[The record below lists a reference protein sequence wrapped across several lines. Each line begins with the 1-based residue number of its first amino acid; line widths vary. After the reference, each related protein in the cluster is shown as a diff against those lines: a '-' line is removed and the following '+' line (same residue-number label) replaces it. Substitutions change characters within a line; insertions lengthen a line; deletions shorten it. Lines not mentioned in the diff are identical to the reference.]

1 MLFLAIIALL
11 FALPFSIASKIAR
24 VQKIYSIITGLG
36 YGFLGRGF
44 KGNLVQ
50 VVVKALYRLG
60 LKYNNKVFFQNPD
73 DLELFVRLKIVK
85 KRDRA
90 VLINGS
96 GVDTNYFSIKP
107 LTYPVSFLMISRL
120 IGDKGVREYVE
131 AAGIVKKKY
140 PDVIFRLA
148 GWIDVNP
155 SAVSKDELDLWIESG
170 VIDFLGR
177 LDDVRPAI
185 EKATVYV
192 LPSYREGTPRTVLEA
207 MSMGR
212 PIITTDAPGCRET
225 VIDGVNGLLVNIK
238 DVDGLVSAMEKL
250 ICDPSMVDIMGMSS
264 HKIALDKY
272 DVDKV
277 NQVILKSMELV

>member
-1 MLFLAIIALL
+1 M
-11 FALPFSIASKIAR
+11 
-24 VQKIYSIITGLG
+24 G